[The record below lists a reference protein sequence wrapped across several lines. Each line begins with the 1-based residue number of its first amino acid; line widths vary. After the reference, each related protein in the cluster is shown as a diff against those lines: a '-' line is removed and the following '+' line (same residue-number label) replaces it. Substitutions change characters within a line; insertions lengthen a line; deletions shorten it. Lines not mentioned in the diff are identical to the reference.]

1 MPYTFAIVAIVWS
14 DVLEVLT
21 APITLSGPAQQ
32 DILAY
37 VNQTDLTQ
45 LGQLFYGITETVQ
58 TARSA
63 QIYLAAHIA
72 YVTSRAASGVAGPVA
87 SQAAGGL
94 RRSYATLVT
103 PGVLSTT
110 FYGQMY
116 LQTLGTSLAHGPVVC

>member
-1 MPYTFAIVAIVWS
+1 MAIVWA
-14 DVLEVLT
+14 DVLE
-21 APITLSGPAQQ
+21 AFPATSPPAVSALLQT

-37 VNQTDLTQ
+37 VNQVDLTQ
-45 LGQLFYGITETVQ
+45 LGLLFYGTTETAQ
-58 TARSA
+58 TARMA

-72 YVTSRAASGVAGPVA
+72 FITSRASSGAAGPVA

-103 PGVLSTT
+103 PTILGTT

-116 LQTLGTSLAHGPVVC
+116 LQVLSNSLAHGPVVC